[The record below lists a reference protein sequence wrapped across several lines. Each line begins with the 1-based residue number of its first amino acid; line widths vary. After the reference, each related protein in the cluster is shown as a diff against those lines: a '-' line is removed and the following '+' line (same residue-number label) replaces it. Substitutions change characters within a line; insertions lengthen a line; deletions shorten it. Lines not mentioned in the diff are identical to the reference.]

1 MELSLNILLDAL
13 SDANPLCYTKDKSR
27 TFSGVR
33 LLGKAQ
39 DADPGKLVIC
49 GLSQALN
56 APSEY
61 QACVV
66 AAVIDTELPKNAA
79 TMQNMVLF
87 DTEMGAVQF
96 FMHVQDVFDRYINW
110 CFDMDQCLI
119 KHRSIQ
125 DLLTLSENII
135 GNFITIS
142 DSAFSLVAYTQG
154 LTCDDEITNRLIE
167 KGYHDQ
173 DAIRRFGMNNLMNY
187 WKDADDIYVRKTGIV
202 TQYPMMSK
210 VIHYNNSYYSHVVML
225 CNNRPPTDGLR
236 DLFRILIDHLMTCFE
251 RQWLANNQMPHI
263 YDSLLLELLE
273 SSDLS
278 PDMVNAKAKNAGL
291 PAKGSFVLVKVSTDE
306 NAGIMLQRLCN
317 EISSRVPQSRV
328 TLSNDILIALIIQS
342 GQGKG
347 IQELMELMQ
356 EIMDRYNSS
365 CGISDPFTSLMD
377 IKSAGMQAQIAL
389 DAKDCGPLKTLAL
402 PGKKQFSRVRS
413 FTSCYPGYVFSEN
426 TKDISVITN
435 SSEYRALEKLQENDS
450 KRGTNNLKLLYYY
463 LINERKAS
471 ETAKLLHM
479 HRNNVIY
486 RISKIE
492 EIIKLDLEDP
502 DVRLRLLLCFEI
514 YRPKE

>member
-1 MELSLNILLDAL
+1 MELSLNVLLDAL

-33 LLGKAQ
+33 MMSGMQ
-39 DADPGKLVIC
+39 DPDTGKLIVC
-49 GLSQALN
+49 SLSQALD
-56 APSEY
+56 APGQY
-61 QACVV
+61 QDCIV

-79 TMQNMVLF
+79 SMQNMVLF
-87 DTEMGAVQF
+87 DTDMGIGQF
-96 FMHVQDVFDRYINW
+96 FVHVQDVFEKYFSW
-110 CFDMDQCLI
+110 CYEMDQCLI

-125 DLLTLSENII
+125 DLLTLSEDII

-173 DAIRRFGMNNLMNY
+173 DAIRTFGMNNLMNF

-202 TQYPMMSK
+202 TEYPMMSK

-225 CNNRPPTDGLR
+225 CNNRPPTDGLK

-273 SSDLS
+273 SSDIS
-278 PDMVNAKAKNAGL
+278 PDMVSAKAKNAGL
-291 PAKGSFVLVKVSTDE
+291 PARGSFVLIKVSTDE

-328 TLSNDILIALIIQS
+328 TLSSDILIALIIMSSQN
-342 GQGKG
+342 KG
-347 IQELMELMQ
+347 IPELMDLLQ
-356 EIMDRYNSS
+356 DIMDRYNSS
-365 CGISDPFTSLMD
+365 CGISDPFTSLLE

-389 DAKDCGPLKTLAL
+389 DAQDCGPIKALSL
-402 PGKKQFSRVRS
+402 PGKKVYSRVRS
-413 FTSCYPGYVFSEN
+413 FTSCYPSFIFAEN
-426 TKDISVITN
+426 SKDKNVITN
-435 SSEYRALEKLQENDS
+435 SSEYRALEKLQDYDA

-471 ETAKLLHM
+471 ETAKLMHM

-502 DVRLRLLLCFEI
+502 DVRFRLLLCFEI
-514 YRPKE
+514 FRPKE